1 MDRNGQQ
8 DAGASTSFEKTVQIL
23 NSAWDAR
30 WALRVS
36 IITLCF
42 DLALLLYVGK
52 GLWQWAEINKA
63 VVVNIG
69 WLAVCL
75 VIFTLLMSIVLPS
88 LLIIMQQIIRG
99 AVELLPHSVS
109 ETRKYSRPL
118 GYVYAHDFRKFALE
132 ENNEFLW
139 RIYEQHAGK
148 RKKGEEEIE
157 EIGKLVAMFVLA
169 LTADYVI
176 GRFIQSG
183 VGLVQLFINKLGD
196 CAYVAILCGII
207 SAYMIL
213 KRCWFPG
220 YSPDLIEYPPLDNK
234 LRAEE
239 RELAERK

>member
-1 MDRNGQQ
+1 MDRNGQ

-23 NSAWDAR
+23 NLAWDAR

-42 DLALLLYVGK
+42 DMALLLYVDK
-52 GLWQWAEINKA
+52 GLWQWAEIDKA
-63 VVVNIG
+63 VVVNFG

-75 VIFTLLMSIVLPS
+75 MIFTLLMSIVLPS
-88 LLIIMQQIIRG
+88 LLIIMRRIIEG
-99 AVELLPHSVS
+99 ALGLWSHSSS

-118 GYVYAHDFRKFALE
+118 GYVFASHFRKFALE

-148 RKKGEEEIE
+148 KNKAEEEIE

-169 LTADYVI
+169 LMADYVI
-176 GRFIQSG
+176 GSYIQNG
-183 VGLVQLFINKLGD
+183 VGLVKLFISTLGD
-196 CAYVAILCGII
+196 WAYIAISYGII
-207 SAYMIL
+207 CACIVL
-213 KRCWFPG
+213 KNCWFPG
-220 YSPDLIEYPPLDNK
+220 DSFDLIEYPPLDNK

-239 RELAERK
+239 RGFAERK